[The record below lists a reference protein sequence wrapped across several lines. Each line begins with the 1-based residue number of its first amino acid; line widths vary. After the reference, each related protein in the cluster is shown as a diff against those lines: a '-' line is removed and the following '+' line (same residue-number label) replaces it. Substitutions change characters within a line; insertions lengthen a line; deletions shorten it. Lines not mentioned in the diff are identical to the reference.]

1 MTILTDAP
9 IRSSVISDC
18 SQYRYLYAE
27 EWGAGTRSITWVM
40 LNPPEAG
47 TEDQTI
53 DHVGEFSRL
62 WGYDRMAVVNLFAL
76 RAAHRDLSWAED
88 PVGPKKPVV
97 RAPGGHQRRSS
108 SSSPGV
114 TRSATSVRGQ
124 DARRSRRPAPSQRR
138 DALFR
143 SDHSRQSASSRPDPG
158 LDDPGR
164 LARPVELQGCRPQAV
179 TPHAV
184 GSFGGVT
191 PAICSVI

>member
-88 PVGPKKPVV
+88 PVGPKNRWFVHQAVTNAELVV
-97 RAPGGHQRRSS
+97 VAWGDEISH
-108 SSSPGV
+108 V
-114 TRSATSVRGQ
+114 
-124 DARRSRRPAPSQRR
+124 
-138 DALFR
+138 
-143 SDHSRQSASSRPDPG
+143 SSRPKT
-158 LDDPGR
+158 LDDLVDLRRANVAMLCFGLTTAGNPLHPDRIPDSMIPVVWPGR
-164 LARPVELQGCRPQAV
+164 
-179 TPHAV
+179 
-184 GSFGGVT
+184 
-191 PAICSVI
+191 